1 MPQFLIREFTDS
13 TGYVHVNVEQPR
25 ENEHMTLVEA
35 WSEEDAKERHMKIT
49 GLSKCPNCKMLGRNI
64 VAKDRDNPIEYMK
77 CKNCGHSY
85 HRLGGKYDV

>member
-25 ENEHMTLVEA
+25 ENERMTLVEA
-35 WSEEDAKERHMKIT
+35 EDKEKAKEKHKKIT
-49 GLSKCPNCKMLGRNI
+49 GLSECPNCKMLGGNLM
-64 VAKDRDNPIEYMK
+64 AKDYNSPIEYMR
-77 CKNCGHSY
+77 CNHCGHNY